1 MRDNGEAKCVKRVH
15 FDLRTQIQAYR
26 SATHWI
32 PTTSR
37 AQCLTFDLYVEA
49 SILNSNF
56 PLLVVPLLIVLW
68 INSAIKHHD
77 SFTHLR
83 AKAILQ
89 SLSLTN
95 INSRFLFVPCQDPDL
110 DVCLHQSLNGLGHLI
125 LELVLYRCGPQQL
138 QVLHPKWGK
147 SKKKREKKSVR
158 SDYNRG
164 RPLKR
169 QVSKKHVCR
178 DCVTHSVTFFPSSA
192 ALVYHAERPQRA
204 FRGIGYATMA
214 LCVCAS
220 ADTTAPIQARPHNT
234 LSVFFPGN
242 LVVLWDWLQA
252 HIGPKQ
258 GQIFDKTQG

>member
-77 SFTHLR
+77 RFTHLR

-110 DVCLHQSLNGLGHLI
+110 DVCLHQSLYGLGHLI

-147 SKKKREKKSVR
+147 SKKKREKKVSEKRLQQRKAFKTSSVKETCVPGLCH
-158 SDYNRG
+158 SLSYVF
-164 RPLKR
+164 PLISCSCLSRRK
-169 QVSKKHVCR
+169 
-178 DCVTHSVTFFPSSA
+178 
-192 ALVYHAERPQRA
+192 
-204 FRGIGYATMA
+204 
-214 LCVCAS
+214 
-220 ADTTAPIQARPHNT
+220 TTT
-234 LSVFFPGN
+234 GF
-242 LVVLWDWLQA
+242 
-252 HIGPKQ
+252 
-258 GQIFDKTQG
+258 